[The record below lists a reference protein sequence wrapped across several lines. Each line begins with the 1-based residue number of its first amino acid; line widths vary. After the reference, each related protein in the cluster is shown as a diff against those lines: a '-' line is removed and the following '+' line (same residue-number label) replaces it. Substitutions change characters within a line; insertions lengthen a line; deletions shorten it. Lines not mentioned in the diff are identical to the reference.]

1 MNVSPTKLQELA
13 HHLEELDRR
22 QRENKLAYYQ
32 PYPKQ
37 LAFHH
42 LGVTKRER
50 LFLAGN
56 QLGKTY
62 AGGAELAMHL
72 TGRYPDGWQG
82 RRFAAPIRSWACG
95 ITSEQTRDTMQR
107 ILLGPLGQQG
117 TGLIPKE
124 AILEVR
130 NARGIADFADT
141 VVVRHCLGGTS
152 QVAFK
157 SYEKG
162 REKLQGESLDVVW
175 CDEEPPE
182 DIFSE
187 CLARIAARSGIVYLT
202 CTPLLGMTQVVR
214 RFLNESNED
223 RGYVQ
228 MGIDDA
234 LHITPEDR
242 ARIIQGYQ
250 PFEREARTMGIPML
264 GSGRVFPV
272 AESVIAEEAFAI
284 PKYWPRIVGIDFGW
298 DHPTAAVWI
307 AWDREA
313 DVAHLYDCY
322 RVTEQTAVL
331 HAAAIK
337 DRGDWIPVCWPH
349 DGLQTEKG
357 GGETLAYQY
366 RKLGVRML
374 DVHATFADGGFST
387 EAGIQDML
395 NRMQTQRFKVA
406 AHLSDWWEEFRL
418 YHRENG
424 RLVKEYDD
432 LLAATRYALM
442 MLRCARARP
451 DYSQSRVRQAI
462 GTGADPLGL
471 YGPPTEHNAM
481 QSRPGVVWGNGRP
494 AHLDRPWRSGA
505 PAACGNDYDIFS

>member
-1 MNVSPTKLQELA
+1 MTASPTKLQELA

-22 QRENKLAYYQ
+22 QRENKLSYYT

-37 LAFHH
+37 LAFHQ
-42 LGVTKRER
+42 LSATKRER

-82 RRFAAPIRSWACG
+82 RRFPGPTRCWAIG
-95 ITSEQTRDTMQR
+95 ITSEQTRDTIQR
-107 ILLGPLGQQG
+107 ILLGPFGEQG
-117 TGLIPKE
+117 TGLIPRD

-130 NARGIADFADT
+130 NSRGIADFADT

-214 RFLNESNED
+214 RFLNETNED

-234 LHITPEDR
+234 LHIAPEDR
-242 ARIIQGYQ
+242 QRIIQGYQ

-272 AESVIAEEAFAI
+272 RKASS
-284 PKYWPRIVGIDFGW
+284 PRRRSRSRNIGRAS
-298 DHPTAAVWI
+298 PA
-307 AWDREA
+307 
-313 DVAHLYDCY
+313 
-322 RVTEQTAVL
+322 
-331 HAAAIK
+331 
-337 DRGDWIPVCWPH
+337 
-349 DGLQTEKG
+349 
-357 GGETLAYQY
+357 
-366 RKLGVRML
+366 
-374 DVHATFADGGFST
+374 ST
-387 EAGIQDML
+387 SAGI
-395 NRMQTQRFKVA
+395 T
-406 AHLSDWWEEFRL
+406 HC
-418 YHRENG
+418 
-424 RLVKEYDD
+424 
-432 LLAATRYALM
+432 
-442 MLRCARARP
+442 LRVGGLGPGPGCRA
-451 DYSQSRVRQAI
+451 
-462 GTGADPLGL
+462 PL
-471 YGPPTEHNAM
+471 
-481 QSRPGVVWGNGRP
+481 
-494 AHLDRPWRSGA
+494 
-505 PAACGNDYDIFS
+505 